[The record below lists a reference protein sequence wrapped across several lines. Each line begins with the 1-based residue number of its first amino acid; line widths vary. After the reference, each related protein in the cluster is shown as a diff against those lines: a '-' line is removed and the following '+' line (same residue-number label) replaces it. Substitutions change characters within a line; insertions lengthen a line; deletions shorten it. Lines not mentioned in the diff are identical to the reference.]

1 MGKRPHGFFIFIDFS
16 LREYRVH
23 RGKNKKRRT
32 YQECM
37 QMVKAKPI
45 SFSGRERTFGL

>member
-1 MGKRPHGFFIFIDFS
+1 MAFLFLFVLATESTEFTEEKT
-16 LREYRVH
+16 
-23 RGKNKKRRT
+23 KKGRT
-32 YQECM
+32 YRECM